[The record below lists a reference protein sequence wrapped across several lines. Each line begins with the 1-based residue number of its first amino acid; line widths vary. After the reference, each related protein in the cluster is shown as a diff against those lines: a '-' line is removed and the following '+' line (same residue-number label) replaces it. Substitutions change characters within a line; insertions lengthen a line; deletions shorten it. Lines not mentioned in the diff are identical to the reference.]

1 MTTPR
6 ILVLG
11 AHPDDADL
19 KAGGTASKWR
29 RLGCEVKLVS
39 VTDGGAGHQ
48 TQHGAGSRAAAPR
61 RSASRRRSHRGNL

>member
-48 TQHGAGSRAAAPR
+48 TQHGAALTQRRRAE
-61 RSASRRRSHRGNL
+61 RSCRRSHWGNL